1 MPGAAMANGR
11 TYPAPV
17 QSLLHYAFPVL
28 VNGPRCLLQ
37 ALMQILSV
45 VETLTFETASIPYRI
60 VA

>member
-1 MPGAAMANGR
+1 
-11 TYPAPV
+11 
-17 QSLLHYAFPVL
+17 